1 MTQFSAPTVRR
12 AGGDLDV
19 YTGLLC
25 AAFLVLA
32 AGVALVAL
40 QNIKHSESKD
50 GANDGGVVTL
60 VKSK

>member
-1 MTQFSAPTVRR
+1 MTQFTTPTPRR

-32 AGVALVAL
+32 AGVFLMATL
-40 QNIKHSESKD
+40 NMRHSESRTD
-50 GANDGGVVTL
+50 AADGGMFTL
-60 VKSK
+60 VGKR

>member
-1 MTQFSAPTVRR
+1 MSQFTTPTARR

-32 AGVALVAL
+32 AGVALLAVK
-40 QNIKHSESKD
+40 NIEHSKVRP
-50 GANDGGVVTL
+50 NDEGGPFKLVTRQ
-60 VKSK
+60 